1 MYAPKRKLC
10 QTCSM
15 HKKSGCFF
23 CSNITKTKFSS
34 CKNVLQNTEKKNMC
48 YTVTKLTLMLHFNIY
63 IIIYRAYKWLLFSKK
78 NILIITNFVI
88 VFEVSWGVLTGPN
101 AQL

>member
-1 MYAPKRKLC
+1 MHPRENYAKLVLCIKSLDVSYVATSPKLNFLLARMYFRTLK
-10 QTCSM
+10 
-15 HKKSGCFF
+15 
-23 CSNITKTKFSS
+23 
-34 CKNVLQNTEKKNMC
+34 KKNMC
-48 YTVTKLTLMLHFNIY
+48 YTVTKITLMLHFNIY

-88 VFEVSWGVLTGPN
+88 VFEVSWGVLTGTN